1 MAEWEVIEG
10 HEGRAPQGTKPRLK
24 AEGTQKLEKMCYQHW
39 ELVTFAGGGV
49 RLTLLGVSWDSAIH
63 SPAPHKPVGRG
74 KTPSSPPPP
83 GWRIL
88 LGEGQAGFR
97 ECPGLQGPSRAA
109 LSYRWFLLFS
119 IFLEF
124 SPSPTSLS
132 CWLGLLLLSDP
143 DVGPPKAG
151 SSSWGPPVS
160 PLSRGAGFFLLV
172 LKGFSAESPRL
183 FENSLLSTRGTRAN
197 AASSEMKF
205 CSASCSW
212 VSSWASRWSMTLAFR
227 LRASRRLRWCAVN

>member
-1 MAEWEVIEG
+1 MTSGHGAWDRGSGGDEGAEEKPLPRKHHQHLVTLHQRQNSTGRLESRGPQAGLRPRSLSEGRSGGHQHLAEWEVIEG

-132 CWLGLLLLSDP
+132 CWLGLLLLKNREEMQLVRTMIP
-143 DVGPPKAG
+143 G
-151 SSSWGPPVS
+151 
-160 PLSRGAGFFLLV
+160 LS
-172 LKGFSAESPRL
+172 
-183 FENSLLSTRGTRAN
+183 
-197 AASSEMKF
+197 
-205 CSASCSW
+205 
-212 VSSWASRWSMTLAFR
+212 
-227 LRASRRLRWCAVN
+227 